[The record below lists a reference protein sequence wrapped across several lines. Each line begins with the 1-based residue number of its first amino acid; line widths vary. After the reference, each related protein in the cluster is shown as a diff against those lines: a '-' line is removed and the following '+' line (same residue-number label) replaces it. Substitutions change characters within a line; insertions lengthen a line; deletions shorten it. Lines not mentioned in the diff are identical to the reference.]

1 MTSLKPRQ
9 VRECLFVMIQHNIAV
24 YAESQ
29 ERSRIVV
36 YYEIYRPEL
45 LHRAL
50 LPKALYYA
58 QRWFGNDGGSVAHA
72 ISKHGKLTIG
82 DCIKDILDTTPSSL
96 LVGKT
101 SKQREEGLKKA
112 FTEMVKQKCLIA
124 VRPIDSLNAA
134 DKAMADEKRE
144 TDKMALPPTAA
155 ELAKIQ
161 KTLGAQKLQQ
171 AQNADIV
178 GLKRTLDKVD
188 HDGVTSKRAKLTNDD
203 LVIREDVDENTYFKI
218 NYERFIIRWRNTQ
231 IASLYEVRLNPTA
244 KAIMTTI
251 LQLAEE
257 RMIHSKEEYTSSVNI
272 HILLNHLPKD
282 VNLTDTLEFDPAE
295 LGTNNVRPKPGECL
309 EKYIEILESDLMRIL
324 RRDAGRSGQYIVH
337 LKAATKILKR
347 TLIQDI
353 VSSRFGMPYVR
364 IMNMLLEKGKLE
376 EKQISRFSMMPVKDV
391 REKLTTLCTFGVLNL
406 QEVPKTTDRTPSRT
420 FYLWEVL
427 LDRASD
433 AMVNRLYHTMANLRQ
448 RRFVEKARR
457 AVLLEKCERTD
468 VLADDSLLNS
478 AEKRELDTLNK
489 MLELLEVQEMRIAE
503 MVMTLKD
510 F

>member
-1 MTSLKPRQ
+1 MPVGQIATMTSLKPRQ

-58 QRWFGNDGGSVAHA
+58 QRWFGNDGGSVAHT

-96 LVGKT
+96 VLAGKT
-101 SKQREEGLKKA
+101 SRQREEGLKKA

-124 VRPIDSLNAA
+124 VRPSDSLNEA

-144 TDKMALPPTAA
+144 TDKMALHPTAA

-178 GLKRTLDKVD
+178 GL
-188 HDGVTSKRAKLTNDD
+188 
-203 LVIREDVDENTYFKI
+203 
-218 NYERFIIRWRNTQ
+218 Q

-257 RMIHSKEEYTSSVNI
+257 RMIHSKEEYTTPVNI

-295 LGTNNVRPKPGECL
+295 LGTGNVRPKPGECL

-391 REKLTTLCTFGVLNL
+391 REKLTTLCTFGILNL

-468 VLADDSLLNS
+468 VLADDSLLNT

-510 F
+510 FKKKHGKRSPYHSFIMEKCERHYQQNNPSIVQEVL